1 MPDCDSELAQL
12 RARVAELEAR
22 PAAADM
28 DWFKNSNVW
37 KIAQFASSTGWIKF
51 NVIGVAAIWG
61 FFILAFVYAG
71 LKTVYH
77 F

>member
-1 MPDCDSELAQL
+1 MPDRDSELAQL

-37 KIAQFASSTGWIKF
+37 KIAQFASSPGWIKF

-61 FFILAFVYAG
+61 VFAILFIVSMIRD
-71 LKTVYH
+71 H
-77 F
+77 